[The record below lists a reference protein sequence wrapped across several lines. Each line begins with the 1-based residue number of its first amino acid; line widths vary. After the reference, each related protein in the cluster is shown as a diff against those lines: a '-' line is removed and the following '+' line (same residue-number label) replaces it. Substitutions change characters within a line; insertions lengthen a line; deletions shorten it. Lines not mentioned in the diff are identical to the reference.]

1 MRWHL
6 LLFACASAFAASAVA
21 DTELSGSVDCDP
33 RKPAWILPVPDDPA
47 GHVFV
52 LEQRKCRWTKPWTI
66 AGSETTEN
74 LNITF
79 IEVSDA
85 GVRTTSVAVTT
96 YANGDKTF
104 VHSEGKGT
112 PGPGGSTDKWT
123 YTSGTGKLQS
133 IRGQGTSRC
142 RLKSD
147 DPDGGLTCE
156 IKGSYKL
163 AVPKKK
169 P

>member
-1 MRWHL
+1 MRWHV
-6 LLFACASAFAASAVA
+6 LLFACASAFASSAVA
-21 DTELSGSVDCDP
+21 DTKLSGSVDCDP

-74 LNITF
+74 MHITF
-79 IEVSDA
+79 IEVSNA

-96 YANGDKTF
+96 HANGDKTF
-104 VHSEGKGT
+104 VHSGGK
-112 PGPGGSTDKWT
+112 PGSGGSTDEWT
-123 YTSGTGKLQS
+123 YTDGTGKLQG
-133 IRGQGTSRC
+133 IEGQGTSTC
-142 RLKSD
+142 RMKGD
-147 DPDGGLTCE
+147 DPDGGLTCN
-156 IKGSYKL
+156 ITGSYGL
-163 AVPKKK
+163 SAPKKK